1 MKNIVYIVL
10 SIIWVVNCSEME
22 TKWEVKFEPA
32 GPGNYRINGIS
43 SSRTYASPNNY
54 DHRVK
59 GNFFSKTHSYVV
71 TGAFWTDEK
80 ESVCITAN
88 YDADG
93 ELIWHTVYESQG
105 LRSSK
110 GNAIRAI
117 TGEIVEVKHDIY
129 VLAQTTDLKGVN
141 AVVLIQYDSLGNVQ
155 WDKVIEKSR
164 GEITSAL
171 LSDHLNNLYIA
182 GWTTNSAGSI
192 DIFIAKYRP
201 SGELVWL
208 NKYHYPTLVFHAL
221 KFSFSKNGQF
231 LVAGHLK
238 DNKDFF
244 FMKYDS
250 LGQLI
255 NLTKCETS
263 IQEISLADARIDEH
277 GNVYLLG
284 TTHNDKTGED
294 YVTVVYDKND
304 SLLFEKCFDGPA
316 HQDDVANALIVEDS
330 YAGSLYVF
338 AIGSSD
344 NEDGVSEV
352 LTVKYDLTGN
362 EIWTKAF
369 KGRKNELAKP
379 YLYGPRIIRSPT
391 QHDVNNFY
399 ITGYVG
405 DDVLLLKHN
414 TKGFISW
421 FTRYAKVGTVCRP
434 TAFRGFCIGVESV
447 SDKGSDAYLIKFG
460 KAEQL
465 GIIRW
470 D

>member
-10 SIIWVVNCSEME
+10 SIILVVNCSEME

-43 SSRTYASPNNY
+43 SSRTYTSLHNHDP
-54 DHRVK
+54 RVK
-59 GNFFSKTHSYVV
+59 GVPFSMIRSYVV
-71 TGAFWTDEK
+71 TGAFWTEEK

-93 ELIWHTVYESQG
+93 ELIWHTVYESQD
-105 LRSSK
+105 LKSSK

-117 TGEIVEVKHDIY
+117 TGEIVEVKYDIY

-141 AVVLIQYDSLGNVQ
+141 AVVLLQYDSLGNVQ
-155 WDKVIEKSR
+155 WDKVIERSR
-164 GEITSAL
+164 GEITSVL
-171 LSDHLNNLYIA
+171 LNDHLNNLYIA
-182 GWTTNSAGSI
+182 GWTTNSADSI
-192 DIFIAKYRP
+192 NIFIAKYRP
-201 SGELVWL
+201 SGEHAWL
-208 NKYHYPTLVFHAL
+208 NKYHNPTFVFDAL
-221 KFSFSKNGQF
+221 KFGLSKNGQF
-231 LVAGHLK
+231 LVAGHLRH
-238 DNKDFF
+238 NKDFF

-250 LGQLI
+250 LGKLVK
-255 NLTKCETS
+255 LTKCETS
-263 IQEISLADARIDEH
+263 LQEISLADAQIDKH

-284 TTHNDKTGED
+284 TTHNNKTGKD

-330 YAGSLYVF
+330 YAGSLYVY
-338 AIGSSD
+338 AIGSSE
-344 NEDGVSEV
+344 NENGMKEV
-352 LTVKYDLTGN
+352 LTVKYDQLGN
-362 EIWTKAF
+362 EIWTRTF
-369 KGRKNELAKP
+369 KGRRNESTKP
-379 YLYGPRIIRSPT
+379 CLRGPGIIYSPI
-391 QHDVNNFY
+391 QHDVKNFY

-405 DDVLLLKHN
+405 DDVLVLKHS
-414 TKGFISW
+414 TKGFIFW
-421 FTRYAKVGTVCRP
+421 FTRYSKIGTICRP
-434 TAFRGFCIGVESV
+434 TAFRGYCIGIESV
-447 SDKGSDAYLIKFG
+447 SDKLSDAYLMKFG

>member
-10 SIIWVVNCSEME
+10 SIILVVNCSEME

-43 SSRTYASPNNY
+43 SSRTYASLRNHDP
-54 DHRVK
+54 RVK
-59 GNFFSKTHSYVV
+59 GVPFSMTHSYVV
-71 TGAFWTDEK
+71 TGAFWTEEK

-93 ELIWHTVYESQG
+93 ELIWHTVYESQD
-105 LRSSK
+105 LKSSK

-141 AVVLIQYDSLGNVQ
+141 AVVLLQYDSLGNVQ
-155 WDKVIEKSR
+155 LDKVIEKSR
-164 GEITSAL
+164 GEIMSVL
-171 LSDHLNNLYIA
+171 LNDHLNNLYIA
-182 GWTTNSAGSI
+182 GWTTNSADSV

-201 SGELVWL
+201 SGKLAWL
-208 NKYHYPTLVFHAL
+208 NKYYNPTIVFDTL
-221 KFSFSKNGQF
+221 KFCFSENGQF
-231 LVAGHLK
+231 LVAGHLRY
-238 DNKDFF
+238 NKDFF

-250 LGQLI
+250 LGKLVK
-255 NLTKCETS
+255 LTKCETS
-263 IQEISLADARIDEH
+263 MQEISLADAQIDKH

-284 TTHNDKTGED
+284 TTHNNKTGKD
-294 YVTVVYDKND
+294 YVTIVYDMND

-330 YAGSLYVF
+330 YAGSLYVY
-338 AIGSSD
+338 AIGSSE
-344 NEDGVSEV
+344 NENGMKEV
-352 LTVKYDLTGN
+352 LTVKYDQLGN
-362 EIWTKAF
+362 EIWTRTF
-369 KGRKNELAKP
+369 KGRKNESAKP
-379 YLYGPRIIRSPT
+379 CLHGPGIIYSPT
-391 QHDVNNFY
+391 QHDVKNFY
-399 ITGYVG
+399 ITGDVG
-405 DDVLLLKHN
+405 DDVLVLKHS

-421 FTRYAKVGTVCRP
+421 FTRYSKIGTICRP
-434 TAFRGFCIGVESV
+434 TAFRGYCVGIESV
-447 SDKGSDAYLIKFG
+447 SDKRSDAYLMKFG
-460 KAEQL
+460 KAEQF